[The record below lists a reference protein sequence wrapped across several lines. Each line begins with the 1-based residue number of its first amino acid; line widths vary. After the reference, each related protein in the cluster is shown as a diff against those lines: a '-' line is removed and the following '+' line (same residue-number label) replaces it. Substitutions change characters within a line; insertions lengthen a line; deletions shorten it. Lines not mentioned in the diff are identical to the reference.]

1 METIK
6 TIITS
11 PAGMSIFTGIIT
23 FVITWPINNWLTNK
37 TNKKEYFTRVD
48 KINKQIIAVCIDYLT
63 LARNV
68 DDIVLER
75 IIKGLCVEGKVNQD
89 DAYSL
94 QSVKAI
100 LVKEFINIRL
110 IPDDLKKEI
119 IEKLCTVPQKVT
131 TENVI
136 VEKIV
141 HYENNKKKIELVT
154 TLFTLVIT
162 FATVFLTLLISIYQF
177 DDPWHSASTGGFK
190 KYAWVVMLFMLIVC
204 LELVLVIFMK
214 IKRKK
219 RDWEIEYNITKC
231 EEDEKKEN

>member
-119 IEKLCTVPQKVT
+119 IEKLCRVPQKVT

-219 RDWEIEYNITKC
+219 RDWEIECNITKC